1 VQILRAE
8 DTKWRPVNTGSLRQ
22 WGKESEPT
30 QFKEVDLPGTGP
42 SQNIPR
48 CLRIFRKFLLTPT
61 EQGVQLVVL
70 LIFLQEVP
78 AKLAVLFHM
87 ANDED
92 ESIVLRAA
100 TI

>member
-1 VQILRAE
+1 L
-8 DTKWRPVNTGSLRQ
+8 L
-22 WGKESEPT
+22 
-30 QFKEVDLPGTGP
+30 GTGP

-70 LIFLQEVP
+70 RIFLQEIP
-78 AKLAVLFHM
+78 AKLTVLFHM

-92 ESIVLRAA
+92 ELKVLRVA